1 MKINSKTLQSCIVLL
16 VVALAAFSCKRD
28 FLNAPIETSSEKPG
42 VVSNVTVENKSGGAL
57 LTYSLPANEGLSY
70 IKAVYE
76 IRPGVKREV
85 VSSYYTNQILID
97 GYNSTNEQQVTL
109 YSVTKS
115 EVMSDPLI
123 VKVKPLKSA
132 IQLVY
137 ESLNIIAGF
146 GGPNLKFT
154 NPNRAAV
161 IITPVIK
168 ADNGTIKTLDK
179 IYTQTLAGNST
190 LRGQESVL
198 TNFGF
203 VVMDRFGNHTD
214 TLFTKLTPYSEV
226 LLEKSKFAAY
236 NLPGDATMAYGTFL
250 SYLWDGSYETA
261 TWPRAFTL
269 EGVTTPQTIT
279 IDLGVTRAL
288 SRFIF
293 FPRTETGNKYYVR
306 ANIRDFEIWATNNPP
321 ADGSYNGWTKLATQS
336 VVKPSGLPS
345 GTETAEDLAYALA
358 GWSTE
363 FEPGLPAFRYL
374 RIKST
379 RNWENTYAIMGT
391 QIEVYGSK
399 N

>member
-1 MKINSKTLQSCIVLL
+1 MKLNTKLL
-16 VVALAAFSCKRD
+16 RMSTIWLITILAATGCKRD
-28 FLNAPIETSSEKPG
+28 LLNTPIETSTEKPG
-42 VVSNVTVENKSGGAL
+42 VVSNVKIENKSGGAL
-57 LTYSLPANEGLSY
+57 LTYTLPSNEGLSY

-85 VSSYYTNQILID
+85 VSSYYTNQITID
-97 GYNSTNEQQVTL
+97 GYNSTSEQSISL

-123 VKVKPLKSA
+123 VKIKPLKSA
-132 IQLVY
+132 IQQVY

-146 GGPNLKFT
+146 GGPNVKFT
-154 NPNRAAV
+154 NPDRSAV
-161 IITPVIK
+161 IIAPLIK
-168 ADNGTIKTLDK
+168 SDNGAIKTLDK
-179 IYTQTLAGNST
+179 IYTQTLSGNTT

-203 VVMDRFGNHTD
+203 VVTDRFGNHTD
-214 TLFTKLTPYSEV
+214 TLYKKLTPYSEV
-226 LLEKSKFAAY
+226 LLDKSKFAAY

-250 SYLWDGSYETA
+250 SYLWDGSYATA
-261 TWPRAFTL
+261 AWPRAFTL
-269 EGVTTPQTIT
+269 EGVTIPQTIT

-293 FPRTETGNKYYVR
+293 FPRTESGNKYYVR
-306 ANIRDFEIWATNNPP
+306 ANIRDFEIWATNSPP
-321 ADGSYNGWTKLATQS
+321 ADGSYTGWTKLATQS

-345 GTETAEDLAYALA
+345 GNETAEDLAFALA
-358 GWSTE
+358 GWPTE